1 MRQSD
6 SGEQAAGAWGVSHR
20 LRVVAA
26 AMDPARTRA
35 RRSRARPRL
44 GRVLRIRRP
53 DVHTGIGRSAVLAQ
67 DADDQGTDH
76 IETLGARTT
85 WRHTLA
91 SRHNLACAYLE
102 AQRPTEAVVSASWVP
117 LTRTR

>member
-1 MRQSD
+1 VSRRLGRGVCLIGSA
-6 SGEQAAGAWGVSHR
+6 SSPLRWILPGLALGGAALGLAW
-20 LRVVAA
+20 
-26 AMDPARTRA
+26 
-35 RRSRARPRL
+35 